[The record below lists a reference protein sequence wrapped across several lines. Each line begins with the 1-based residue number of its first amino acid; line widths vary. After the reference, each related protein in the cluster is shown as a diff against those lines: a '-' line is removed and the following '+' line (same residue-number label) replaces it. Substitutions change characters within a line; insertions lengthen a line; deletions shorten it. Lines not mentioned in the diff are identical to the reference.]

1 MSRNTE
7 EFMELTEDDLEREAQ
22 SPYVMRT
29 LKRIALTIVDP
40 FRAMRFIA
48 YAPDWGIVLFVMGL
62 LTGLGYL
69 QYYLLFKYKMDVP
82 VNFQSSEVEGVRS
95 FIVNWYFSGAFVATG
110 ISIAISLAMMVL
122 MTRALSG
129 TMMLKQTSIG
139 VFYANI
145 GRVLVTAVMVLVIA
159 VNPSV
164 VTPIETAGR
173 GMATVVV
180 DTPSGELTTTMIIY
194 FNYTVPLDAET
205 VPMPDVQSSTIYGPT
220 DLELQVNYS
229 ASIGGERLVFT
240 ADNGTSVLVN
250 YSSISE
256 KGMDPIR
263 RLDHGIMTGFGW
275 TIPEG
280 SLANR
285 GIEVDAAY
293 VLPFHLTYIIPGA
306 DNASLPTWASW
317 VYDTASRQTILVYVL
332 PMNASYWIT
341 DSSGRTTQLTTSAT
355 VFFNATQVP
364 QGQYFSRVFF
374 SGFIPSLFSGMGYF
388 ALVWQTLLFVVVA
401 RIINELSWLKSV
413 ACSAVY
419 LVITL
424 VLGML

>member
-7 EFMELTEDDLEREAQ
+7 EFMEITEDDLEREAQ
-22 SPYVMRT
+22 TPYIQRT
-29 LKRIALTIVDP
+29 LKRVALTIVDP

-69 QYYLLFKYKMDVP
+69 QYYLLFKFKMDVP
-82 VNFQSSEVEGVRS
+82 ANFQSSEVEGVRS

-122 MTRALSG
+122 LTRALSG

-145 GRVLVTAVMVLVIA
+145 GRVLVTVVMVLVIA
-159 VNPSV
+159 ANPAV

-173 GMATVVV
+173 GMATVVI
-180 DTPSGELTTTMIIY
+180 DTPSGELSTTMIIY
-194 FNYTVPLDAET
+194 FNYTVPLDAST
-205 VPMPDVQSSTIYGPT
+205 VPMPDVQSSSIYGPT

-229 ASIGGERLVFT
+229 VRVGGEPLIFT

-250 YSSISE
+250 YSSIAG
-256 KGMDPIR
+256 KGMVPIR
-263 RLDHGIMTGFGW
+263 RLDKGVTTGFSW

-285 GIEVDAAY
+285 GIEVDAAF

-306 DNASLPTWASW
+306 ENDSLPIWASW
-317 VYDTASRQTILVYVL
+317 VYDTVSRQTILVYVIPL
-332 PMNASYWIT
+332 NASYWIT
-341 DSSGRTTQLTTSAT
+341 DGDGRTTQLATST
-355 VFFNATQVP
+355 MVFFNATQVP
-364 QGQYFSRVFF
+364 QGQYFSRIFF
-374 SGFIPSLFSGMGYF
+374 SGLIPPLFSGMGYF
-388 ALVWQTLLFVVVA
+388 ALVWQALLFVVVA
-401 RIINELSWLKSV
+401 RIVNELSWPKSV

-419 LVITL
+419 LVVTL